1 MRRGL
6 DGKTFEIPGSDL
18 IEALTASRIR
28 GSEVRRS
35 RETQWPP
42 PVIDM
47 NRRKSRITRLPTEE
61 VVPPSAERPG
71 WWSLVK
77 AILGCGAAGGLIGAS
92 IGAALRTDDYALPA
106 ALIGGIPLGAVGLSA
121 LSWYGWLFGRMN
133 RLRHGSLVGG
143 SLGLLGAGTL
153 GVVLGLSVWA
163 LPWSLAGAI
172 LGAMLQSLLTRPERR
187 SFGLFTGVAIGSL
200 VGILLRAV
208 RTESDRVTIGAS
220 YGALIG
226 AVLGVFL
233 IPALLAW
240 LLELPTLLRKRR
252 KR

>member
-1 MRRGL
+1 MGR
-6 DGKTFEIPGSDL
+6 T
-18 IEALTASRIR
+18 
-28 GSEVRRS
+28 
-35 RETQWPP
+35 
-42 PVIDM
+42 
-47 NRRKSRITRLPTEE
+47 KSRR
-61 VVPPSAERPG
+61 RPG
-71 WWSLVK
+71 LPDPDDLAPVEQRPHLWGFVK

-92 IGAALRTDDYALPA
+92 IGAALRTDGYALPA
-106 ALIGGIPLGAVGLSA
+106 ALIGGLPLGAVGLSA

-153 GVVLGLSVWA
+153 GVVAGLSVWA

-172 LGAMLQSLLTRPERR
+172 LGAMVQSLLTRPERR
-187 SFGLFTGVAIGSL
+187 SLGLFPGVAIGSL

-208 RTESDRVTIGAS
+208 RTESDRVTTGAS

-252 KR
+252 RR

>member
-1 MRRGL
+1 MGR
-6 DGKTFEIPGSDL
+6 T
-18 IEALTASRIR
+18 
-28 GSEVRRS
+28 
-35 RETQWPP
+35 
-42 PVIDM
+42 
-47 NRRKSRITRLPTEE
+47 KSRR
-61 VVPPSAERPG
+61 RPG
-71 WWSLVK
+71 PPDPDDLATVEQRPHAWGFVK

-92 IGAALRTDDYALPA
+92 IGAALRTDGYALPA

-133 RLRHGSLVGG
+133 RLRHGSMVGG

-172 LGAMLQSLLTRPERR
+172 LGAMLQSMLTRPERR